1 MLAYVV
7 IYSQECYSSSEIN
20 LTNIREYNCKSNKN
34 LLLPKVINVNT
45 DKYGVHIVMKCVD
58 INR

>member
-20 LTNIREYNCKSNKN
+20 RINIREYNCKTNKN
-34 LLLPKVINVNT
+34 LLLPKVINVNA
-45 DKYGVHIVMKCVD
+45 DKNGVHIVRKCNFKKV
-58 INR
+58 